1 MLEYILYIVI
11 FIVIIVLCMISE
23 DILYIIAAI
32 FTIIV
37 ITGSIFLSYA
47 IFNIEEE
54 TKSEFITNDIL
65 YNYVKNKNID
75 SKYTEDDKK
84 IELENLNKTQQN
96 VKTGRNIIVISDF
109 GLKLLQTTIIA
120 FWLIFILSFLGLF
133 FLD

>member
-1 MLEYILYIVI
+1 MLYP
-11 FIVIIVLCMISE
+11 
-23 DILYIIAAI
+23 